1 MKKFILEMPV
11 VMQCTASECVYN
23 VGSNCHAR
31 AITIGDSLF
40 PACDTFLAELHRTKS
55 VNQFAG
61 IGACKFGTCKFN
73 DDLECMTESIR
84 VGMVERVRRGII
96 KNEANCLTFALR

>member
-11 VMQCTASECVYN
+11 VTQCTASECVYN
-23 VGSNCHAR
+23 AGSNCHAR
-31 AITIGDSLF
+31 AITIGDSMF

-55 VNQFAG
+55 TQVAG
-61 IGACKFGTCKFN
+61 IGACKYVTCQFN

-84 VGMVERVRRGII
+84 IGMIERVRSGII